1 MPIDP
6 IDYGKDCLLAEAE
19 AIKRTAQ
26 RLDDSFTR
34 ALDCLVTCTGRV
46 VLTGL
51 GKSGHIARKI
61 SATFSSTGTPSFFL
75 HPAEAL
81 HGDFGLLQKND
92 VLLAI
97 AFGGETH
104 EVNTVCRHAEQ
115 MQIKVV
121 VITGKLHSTLA
132 TLAHIVLDGTI
143 EEEACPLGLAPTSS
157 AIVALALGDALAAAL
172 MKRRDFTAK
181 QFALLH
187 PGGTIGRRFMQVS
200 TFVCAPGTVSP
211 DADFFQV
218 LTRVSDRNHG
228 ITAVVDE
235 GGNLCGAI
243 TDGDVRRALTRYRS
257 EAFALDATALM
268 TTNPHTISPTT
279 LVTDAI
285 AKMQHHEITALFVQL
300 EDTNRVVG
308 IVRLHDLMVKKC

>member
-1 MPIDP
+1 MPTDL
-6 IDYGKDCLLAEAE
+6 IDYGKDCLIAEAE
-19 AIKRTAQ
+19 AIRRTAQ
-26 RLDDSFTR
+26 RLDASFTQ
-34 ALDCLVTCTGRV
+34 ALNYLSSCSGRV

-81 HGDFGLLQKND
+81 HGDFGLLQEND

-104 EVNTVCRHAEQ
+104 EVNTVCRHAER
-115 MQIKVV
+115 MQIKVIA
-121 VITGKLHSTLA
+121 ITGKLHSTLA
-132 TLAHIVLDGTI
+132 NLANVVLDGTI

-172 MKRRDFTAK
+172 MKRRGFTAK

-187 PGGTIGRRFMQVS
+187 PGGSIGRRFMQIS
-200 TFVCAPGTVSP
+200 AFVCAAGTVP
-211 DADFFQV
+211 IDADFLQI
-218 LTRVSDRNHG
+218 LASVSDRNHG
-228 ITAVVDE
+228 ITAVIDE
-235 GGNLCGAI
+235 EGNLCGAI

-257 EAFALDATALM
+257 EAFSLNASALM
-268 TTNPHTISPTT
+268 TKSPHTVSPTA
-279 LVTDAI
+279 LATDAI
-285 AKMQHHEITALFVQL
+285 EKMQHLEITALFVQPT
-300 EDTNRVVG
+300 ESDRVAG
-308 IVRLHDLMVKKC
+308 IVRLHDLMGKKC